1 MVGKKKRLVLF
12 LLTALA
18 AASAG
23 CGSAGDGGESAP
35 NGASAGSE
43 PARARVEL
51 VVSAAASLA
60 DALQDL
66 KPAFEAAND
75 GIALTYNFGA
85 SGTLQK
91 QIEQGAPADVFLS
104 ASIRNMDALLDEG
117 LVDPAREGSLLANEL
132 VVVVP
137 AGTKGISGLGD
148 LAGAGV
154 KRLAIGIPESVP
166 AGGYAKEALTN
177 AGLWEKL
184 QPKTVQGKDVRQ
196 VLQYVETGN
205 ADAGF
210 VYKTDALASKKAG
223 IAFVVD
229 PGLHAPI
236 RYPSGVLKASKHP
249 AEAAAFYDYLR
260 SQAAADVFAK
270 HGFSVADDRK

>member
-1 MVGKKKRLVLF
+1 MMGKKKRLAPF
-12 LLTALA
+12 LLPALA
-18 AASAG
+18 AALAG
-23 CGSAGDGGESAP
+23 CGNAGSGSDGAT
-35 NGASAGSE
+35 NGAPTGPE
-43 PARARVEL
+43 RARVEL
-51 VVSAAASLA
+51 VVSAAASLT
-60 DALQDL
+60 DALTEL

-104 ASIRNMDALLDEG
+104 ASDRNMDALLDQG
-117 LVDPAREGSLLANEL
+117 LVDPAREGGLLGNEL

-137 AGTKGISGLGD
+137 AGTTGARTLGD
-148 LAGAGV
+148 LAGGGV

-177 AGLWEKL
+177 AGLWGKL

-210 VYKTDALASKKAG
+210 VYKTDALTSKKAG

-236 RYPSGVLKASKHP
+236 RYPGGVLKASKHP

-260 SQAAADVFAK
+260 TRAAADVFAK
-270 HGFSVADDRK
+270 YGFSVAEEGK